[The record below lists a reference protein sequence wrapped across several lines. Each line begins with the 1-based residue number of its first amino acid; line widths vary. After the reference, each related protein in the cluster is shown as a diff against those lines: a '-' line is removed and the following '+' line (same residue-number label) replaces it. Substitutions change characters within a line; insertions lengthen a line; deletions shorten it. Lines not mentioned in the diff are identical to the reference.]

1 MFLRIVPPYSHISV
15 QAITKIVRT
24 AIAAAGIDPDGRKQG
39 PHAFR
44 SSLASS
50 MVNDNIPY
58 EVVRKTLG
66 HTDQNAIRSYAR
78 LDLEQLRGYAL
89 PVMEAAGT
97 FAAFLEGEVLPVMK
111 EFQSVFRNELEEYL
125 KINQGIV
132 NEDTLRNTRRVLLSF
147 DSSLAEENTNVISE
161 AAVNRWIREIRQTK
175 RSQNGQRQGK
185 LSP

>member
-1 MFLRIVPPYSHISV
+1 
-15 QAITKIVRT
+15 
-24 AIAAAGIDPDGRKQG
+24 
-39 PHAFR
+39 
-44 SSLASS
+44 

-97 FAAFLEGEVLPVMK
+97 FAAFLEEVLPVMK

-125 KINQGIV
+125 KINQGTV

-147 DSSLAEENTNVISE
+147 DSCWRKKI
-161 AAVNRWIREIRQTK
+161 QM
-175 RSQNGQRQGK
+175 
-185 LSP
+185 

>member
-1 MFLRIVPPYSHISV
+1 MVSDVKDALKRYLQEERSDYDSPYVFLRIVPPYSHISV

-66 HTDQNAIRSYAR
+66 HTDQNAHPFLCPAGFGTASGIRPP
-78 LDLEQLRGYAL
+78 GN
-89 PVMEAAGT
+89 G
-97 FAAFLEGEVLPVMK
+97 GGGH
-111 EFQSVFRNELEEYL
+111 
-125 KINQGIV
+125 I
-132 NEDTLRNTRRVLLSF
+132 RRF
-147 DSSLAEENTNVISE
+147 
-161 AAVNRWIREIRQTK
+161 
-175 RSQNGQRQGK
+175 
-185 LSP
+185 P